1 MIQLFKFVGRIIGKA
16 VNEGQLLDCYFVR
29 AFYKMMLGETLE
41 LSDLQDF
48 DSEIYKSLIY
58 MLENDAEILCQNFM
72 VSFKFFDE
80 QKNVE
85 LKEGGKDIEV
95 TNENKFE
102 YCHLVLEYLLYKCVK
117 TQIDSFLEGFHDL
130 VPQNLVSIFD
140 FKEVEL
146 MISGLP
152 VVDIEDLKDNVIY
165 KNFTKQSPAILWLW
179 EVLEEL
185 NNSERA
191 EFI

>member
-1 MIQLFKFVGRIIGKA
+1 
-16 VNEGQLLDCYFVR
+16 
-29 AFYKMMLGETLE
+29 
-41 LSDLQDF
+41 
-48 DSEIYKSLIY
+48 
-58 MLENDAEILCQNFM
+58 M

-80 QKNVE
+80 QKNIE

-102 YCHLVLEYLLYKCVK
+102 YCYLVLEHLLYKCVQ
-117 TQIDSFLEGFHDL
+117 TQIDSFLEGFYDL
-130 VPQNLVSIFD
+130 VPANLIRIFD
-140 FKEVEL
+140 FKELEL
-146 MISGLP
+146 MLSGLP

-165 KNFTKQSPAILWLW
+165 KNYTKQSPVILWLW

-191 EFI
+191 EFIQFITGSSKVPVEGFKGMRGSTG